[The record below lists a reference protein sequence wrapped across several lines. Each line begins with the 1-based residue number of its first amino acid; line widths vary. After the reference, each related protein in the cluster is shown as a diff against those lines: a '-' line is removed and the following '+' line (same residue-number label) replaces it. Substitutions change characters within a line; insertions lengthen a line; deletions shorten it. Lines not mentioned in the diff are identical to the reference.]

1 MKGARMTDD
10 PINPSHYT
18 WLPNGLEA
26 IDITEHFNFCRG
38 NALKYI
44 IRAGR
49 KGDSAIEDLTKALWY
64 IDREIARLSL
74 EGEA

>member
-1 MKGARMTDD
+1 MSDD

-26 IDITEHFNFCRG
+26 IDITENFNFCKG

-44 IRAGR
+44 IRAGL
-49 KGDSAIEDLTKALWY
+49 KGEDEVEDLEKAIWY
-64 IDREIARLSL
+64 LRREISRLIGDD
-74 EGEA
+74 E